1 MFTGKCRSVAQG
13 RRTLPLRRGNVRS
26 RACPFKSILQSN
38 SLDEMPFKFFH
49 DKPYK
54 LVLGLRQP
62 DGDWLD
68 IIDNDAVFIDELRQ
82 RRKHIQERRSAVLQ
96 LVDLVSRALCVGGPI
111 GGKTLDSF
119 WSDQVVPSSP
129 RNPRVLPSPLLLSA
143 QSPALRAPEPCADG
157 PRLALLFALGG
168 QRG

>member
-1 MFTGKCRSVAQG
+1 MLAGKCKSVALG
-13 RRTLPLRRGNVRS
+13 RQTLPPRRGNVRI

-38 SLDEMPFKFFH
+38 SLDDMPFKFFH

-68 IIDNDAVFIDELRQ
+68 VIDNDTVFVDELRQ

-96 LVDLVSRALCVGGPI
+96 LVDLVSSAMCVGGPI
-111 GGKTLDSF
+111 GGK
-119 WSDQVVPSSP
+119 P
-129 RNPRVLPSPLLLSA
+129 
-143 QSPALRAPEPCADG
+143 
-157 PRLALLFALGG
+157 
-168 QRG
+168 